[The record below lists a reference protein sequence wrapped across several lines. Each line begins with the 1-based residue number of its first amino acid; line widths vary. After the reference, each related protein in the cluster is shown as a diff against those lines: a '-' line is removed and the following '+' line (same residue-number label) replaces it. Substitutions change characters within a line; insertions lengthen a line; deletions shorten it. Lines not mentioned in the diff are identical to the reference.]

1 MMSAQGNRI
10 GGQEASM
17 ARRRYQNPK
26 PDLRGNRW
34 EIRIRRDL
42 ALDDGSVVRKQQRV
56 VLGTK
61 NELPTE
67 KLAIR
72 AAKPILDKLNSSLY
86 RPETV
91 TTFADF
97 AERWQATV
105 LPEMKPSTQ
114 YDYRSIIRVHL
125 LPAFGK
131 YHLHA
136 ITPEMIQSFIVRKK
150 QEISAGRTWN
160 ILTVMRSIWN
170 TGLAWGKVSEN
181 PFKHIVFRTPDRK
194 PGRYFTPQEV
204 RQILGA
210 SEEPYKTFYR
220 LAAETGLRAGELL
233 SLRCCDV
240 DTEARGIFV
249 RRALSKGV
257 AGRPK
262 SRSGLRDFPISRDL
276 SLILQFLIGRQ
287 AASMTPLFGQTNG
300 RPWTYWHILK
310 WHLQPLLKR
319 LGIACAGLH
328 AFRHASAS
336 VGARHAPPKVMQ
348 ERLGHADPRMTLA
361 LYEHAMGEDHREAAE
376 AIGREFAPDRVM

>member
-1 MMSAQGNRI
+1 
-10 GGQEASM
+10 M

-26 PDLRGNRW
+26 PELRGNRW

-42 ALDDGSVVRKQQRV
+42 ALDDGSVVRKQQRI
-56 VLGTK
+56 VLGGRT
-61 NELPTE
+61 ELPTE

-86 RPETV
+86 RPEAI

-136 ITPEMIQSFIVRKK
+136 ITPEMIQSFIARKK
-150 QEISAGRTWN
+150 QEVSAGRTWN
-160 ILTVMRSIWN
+160 VVTVMRSVWN
-170 TGLAWGKVSEN
+170 TALAWGKVSEN
-181 PFKHIVFRTPDRK
+181 PFKHVVFRTPQHGQ
-194 PGRYFTPQEV
+194 GRYFTPEEI
-204 RQILGA
+204 RQILTV
-210 SEEPYKTFYR
+210 STEPHRTFYR

-233 SLRCCDV
+233 ALRCCDV
-240 DTEARGIFV
+240 DTGASTIFV
-249 RRALSKGV
+249 RQALSKGIP
-257 AGRPK
+257 GQPK
-262 SRSGLRDFPISRDL
+262 SRSSLRSFPVSREL
-276 SLILQFLIGRQ
+276 SLVLGFLGAGQ
-287 AASMTPLFGQTNG
+287 AGNSVPLFGE
-300 RPWTYWHILK
+300 TYWHILRQE
-310 WHLQPLLKR
+310 LQPLLKR
-319 LGIACAGLH
+319 LGIARAGLH

-348 ERLGHADPRMTLA
+348 ERLGHADGRVTLA
-361 LYEHAMGEDHREAAE
+361 LYEHAIGEDHRQAAE
-376 AIGREFAPDRVM
+376 AIGREFAPERVM